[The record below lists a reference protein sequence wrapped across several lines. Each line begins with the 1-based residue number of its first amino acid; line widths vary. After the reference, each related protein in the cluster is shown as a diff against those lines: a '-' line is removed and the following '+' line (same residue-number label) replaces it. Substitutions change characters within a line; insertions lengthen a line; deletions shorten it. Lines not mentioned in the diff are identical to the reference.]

1 MENQITVQE
10 TKTMSLLKHLK
21 SGKEHSLAVAHFE
34 ESNLLQSSE
43 EDIKMVLKRV
53 ILLLGIKKESF
64 PSEIQKGL
72 ILEFLKENY
81 SFLTVSEIRNAFE
94 LAIMGKLD
102 VSSISYQSFNCE
114 YICSILN
121 AYKRYIQE
129 NKIYTKYLDR
139 NTNKINTEDHA
150 QQIKEANDN
159 FLSKKYSEFQELIK
173 LAIEKVY
180 SGEFLSLDVTDLE
193 VTSFYSALK
202 SKGFILHDIQKDWI
216 HSAIEKVDYS
226 SYMLENDKRTFE
238 SIKNNLQNKH
248 KERLT
253 VEITFCKMIKAETGI
268 DPNKFFCFTIG
279 PKK

>member
-1 MENQITVQE
+1 MMNLRKPSQT
-10 TKTMSLLKHLK
+10 
-21 SGKEHSLAVAHFE
+21 GKEHSLAVAHFE
-34 ESNLLQSSE
+34 ESNLLQSCE
-43 EDIKMVLKRV
+43 EDIKMVLRRV

-81 SFLTVSEIRNAFE
+81 SFLTVSEIKNAFE

-102 VSSISYQSFNCE
+102 VSSTSYQSFNCE

-129 NKIYTKYLDR
+129 KKIYTNYLDR
-139 NTNKINTEDHA
+139 NNISINAEDQA
-150 QQIKEANDN
+150 QQIKKQNEI
-159 FLSKKYSEFQELIK
+159 FLNKKYNELQKLSE

-180 SGEFLSLDVTDLE
+180 SGEYISLDITDLE
-193 VTSFYSALK
+193 VTSYLSALK
-202 SKGFILHDIQKDWI
+202 NKGFILHDIQNDWI
-216 HSAIEKVDYS
+216 QSAVEKVDYS
-226 SYMLENDKRTFE
+226 SYLLDNDKRTFE

-253 VEITFCKMIKAETGI
+253 VEIAFCKMIKAETGI
-268 DPNKFFCFTIG
+268 DPNKFFSFTIN

>member
-1 MENQITVQE
+1 MN
-10 TKTMSLLKHLK
+10 LLKHLK
-21 SGKEHSLAVAHFE
+21 TGKEHSLAVAHFE

-43 EDIKMVLKRV
+43 EDIKMVLRRV

-81 SFLTVSEIRNAFE
+81 SFLTISDIKNAFE

-102 VSSISYQSFNCE
+102 VSSTSYQSFNCE

-139 NTNKINTEDHA
+139 NNVSINQQDQA
-150 QQIKEANDN
+150 QQIKEANEN
-159 FLSKKYSEFQELIK
+159 FLNKKYDEFQKLIEL
-173 LAIEKVY
+173 AVEKV
-180 SGEFLSLDVTDLE
+180 SEGEYLSLGITDLE
-193 VTSFYSALK
+193 VTSYHSALK
-202 SKGFILHDIQKDWI
+202 SKGFNLHDIQKDWI
-216 HSAIEKVDYS
+216 QSAVEKVDYS
-226 SYMLENDKRTFE
+226 YFAENDKRTFQ
-238 SIKNNLQNKH
+238 SIKNSLQNKH

-253 VEITFCKMIKAETGI
+253 VEIAFCKMIKEEIQI
-268 DPNKFFCFTIG
+268 DPNKFFRFTIG

>member
-1 MENQITVQE
+1 MNL
-10 TKTMSLLKHLK
+10 SKHLK
-21 SGKEHSLAVAHFE
+21 TGKEHSLAVAHFE

-43 EDIKMVLKRV
+43 EDIKMVLRRV

-64 PSEIQKGL
+64 PSDIQKGL

-81 SFLTVSEIRNAFE
+81 SFLTVSEIKNAFE

-102 VSSISYQSFNCE
+102 VSSTSYQSFNCE

-129 NKIYTKYLDR
+129 NKIYTNYLDR
-139 NTNKINTEDHA
+139 NNISVNA
-150 QQIKEANDN
+150 QDQAEEIKKQNEI
-159 FLSKKYSEFQELIK
+159 FLNKKYNELQKLSE

-180 SGEFLSLDVTDLE
+180 SGEYISLDITDLE
-193 VTSFYSALK
+193 VTSYLSALK
-202 SKGFILHDIQKDWI
+202 NKGFILHDIQNDWI
-216 HSAIEKVDYS
+216 QSAVEKVDYS
-226 SYMLENDKRTFE
+226 SYLLENDKRTFE

-253 VEITFCKMIKAETGI
+253 VEIAFCKMIKAETGI
-268 DPNKFFCFTIG
+268 DPNKFFSFTIN

>member
-1 MENQITVQE
+1 
-10 TKTMSLLKHLK
+10 MSLLKHLK
-21 SGKEHSLAVAHFE
+21 SGKENSLAVAHFE

-43 EDIKMVLKRV
+43 EEIKMVLKRV

-72 ILEFLKENY
+72 ILEFLRENY
-81 SFLTVSEIRNAFE
+81 SFLTVTEIKNAFE

-102 VSSISYQSFNCE
+102 VSSTSYQSFNCE

-139 NTNKINTEDHA
+139 NTNKINAEDQA
-150 QQIKEANDN
+150 QQIKEANEN
-159 FLSKKYSEFQELIK
+159 FLNKKYNEFQELIK

-180 SGEFLSLDVTDLE
+180 SGEFLSLDITDLE
-193 VTSFYSALK
+193 VTSYHSALK
-202 SKGFILHDIQKDWI
+202 SKGFVLHDIQKDWI
-216 HSAIEKVDYS
+216 SSAIEKVDYS
-226 SYMLENDKRTFE
+226 SYSVENDKRTFE

-253 VEITFCKMIKAETGI
+253 VEIAFCKMIKAETQI

-279 PKK
+279 PKKRKA